1 TMPRWL
7 PYRAGLDFVRA
18 KQDWIASHVR
28 TPAILTTGQAI
39 GKAHRLYFVP
49 SLNGQRVT
57 TRMHGSELR
66 ITYPATVTSANPS
79 VQAAAKRVAQKALK
93 LEAEALLPKR
103 LEQLAAKHGFT
114 YRSVA
119 IKQLKSRWGSCNHK
133 QDVTLNSF
141 LMQLPWDLI
150 DYVLVHELIH
160 TKVLHHNTEFWQRF
174 EAAMPDAKQ
183 RRKLLRTYQPA
194 L

>member
-1 TMPRWL
+1 SATR
-7 PYRAGLDFVRA
+7 
-18 KQDWIASHVR
+18 
-28 TPAILTTGQAI
+28 
-39 GKAHRLYFVP
+39 P
-49 SLNGQRVT
+49 S
-57 TRMHGSELR
+57 TRIKGSELR
-66 ITYPATVTSANPS
+66 VTHPAQLTSAHPS

-93 LEAEALLPKR
+93 QEAEALLPKR
-103 LEQLAAKHGFT
+103 LEQVAAKYGFS

-119 IKQLKSRWGSCNHK
+119 VKQLKSRWGSCNHK
-133 QDVTLNSF
+133 QDITLNSF
-141 LMQLPWDLI
+141 LMMLPWELI